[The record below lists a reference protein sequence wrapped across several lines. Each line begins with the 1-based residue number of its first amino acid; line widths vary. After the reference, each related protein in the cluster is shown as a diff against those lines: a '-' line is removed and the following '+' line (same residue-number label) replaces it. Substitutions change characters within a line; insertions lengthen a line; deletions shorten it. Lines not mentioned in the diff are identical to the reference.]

1 MKKKIIC
8 WSIIG
13 VLVAGTVFFM
23 VRSTVGWRPYKNFVT
38 EDIAFGGLYRITMD
52 EKTECCEILRTYHS
66 RFAEIMNDMKVVPY
80 RGEYDPFD
88 NPTMFFVYK
97 LVDHP
102 QTAHRVGV
110 TFDPEPL
117 LSIGGNVYR
126 ISEEMAEAYRELWGN
141 CR

>member
-1 MKKKIIC
+1 MKKKIIFGG
-8 WSIIG
+8 ILG
-13 VLVAGTVFFM
+13 VLAAGIVFFM
-23 VRSTVGWRPYKNFVT
+23 VRSIIGWRPYKNFVA
-38 EDIAFGGLYRITMD
+38 EDIAFGGLYHITME
-52 EKTECCEILRTYHS
+52 EKTEYREILRAHHS

-88 NPTMFFVYK
+88 NSTMFFVYK
-97 LVDHP
+97 LVDQP

-126 ISEEMAEAYRELWGN
+126 ISEEMAEAYRDLWEN
-141 CR
+141 YR